1 MPPSS
6 SHETPPLT
14 SSASQDGH
22 EVETREADVTPV
34 RVDED
39 SFTHLNY
46 TAMKIPRPPGAWT
59 ATPVL
64 LKHDLR
70 VTSPPPVSSG
80 LILTPSSTLWT
91 SLSRA
96 NSGLERRSK
105 LEAPAGNGLFTPV
118 HPAPRTET
126 LHVRTPAP
134 QGATTTQI
142 WSNGQ
147 SKSGSIRTK
156 KKILK
161 VRFDVTDS
169 EASTVEVEQQVPPVT
184 DMRIPAPDSLPN
196 GHASRSWNILQ
207 TRIDRS
213 SQGDSVDDSVLA
225 RFVTPGRHMIPASRT
240 NAPSSRPHRR
250 AFSVKL
256 VDAFGRERIDEL
268 PIPIANGRAD
278 AEDVIR
284 ALPSAKTRTPRVS
297 SKNKICIIDATGEK
311 VQKDVPERS
320 SVLHRDPPICRTT
333 ALAQIRQTLQEW
345 ASGLSDEDR
354 PPDNLALRP
363 SYSKELEER
372 SRAAR
377 RSRNQLAR
385 TLRIE
390 SVKECERDLM
400 HKYTKGAEDRSGL
413 LPTITGENSSFHRR
427 DLVWVGVLLQI
438 VFVLAMW
445 WFAHIQAGHL
455 FCATYYDPLY
465 PGLTPR
471 IGGRTWERWA
481 ERPNAETWPPT

>member
-14 SSASQDGH
+14 SSAAQDGP

-39 SFTHLNY
+39 SFAHLNY

-64 LKHDLR
+64 LKHDPR

-80 LILTPSSTLWT
+80 LILTPSSTSWT

-96 NSGLERRSK
+96 NSRLERRSK
-105 LEAPAGNGLFTPV
+105 PEAPAGDGLFTPV
-118 HPAPRTET
+118 HPVPRTET

-134 QGATTTQI
+134 PDATTTQI

-156 KKILK
+156 KNILK

-169 EASTVEVEQQVPPVT
+169 EASTVEVEHQVPPVT
-184 DMRIPAPDSLPN
+184 DMRISAPDSPPN
-196 GHASRSWNILQ
+196 GNASRSWNIPQ
-207 TRIDRS
+207 TRINTDRS

-225 RFVTPGRHMIPASRT
+225 RPVTPGRHMIPASCT
-240 NAPSSRPHRR
+240 NAPSSRAHRR

-268 PIPIANGRAD
+268 PIPIANGPAD

-297 SKNKICIIDATGEK
+297 SKNKICVIDATGEK
-311 VQKDVPERS
+311 VQEDVRERS
-320 SVLHRDPPICRTT
+320 SVLHHDPPICRTA
-333 ALAQIRQTLQEW
+333 ALAQMRQTLQEW

-354 PPDNLALRP
+354 
-363 SYSKELEER
+363 
-372 SRAAR
+372 
-377 RSRNQLAR
+377 
-385 TLRIE
+385 
-390 SVKECERDLM
+390 
-400 HKYTKGAEDRSGL
+400 
-413 LPTITGENSSFHRR
+413 
-427 DLVWVGVLLQI
+427 
-438 VFVLAMW
+438 
-445 WFAHIQAGHL
+445 
-455 FCATYYDPLY
+455 
-465 PGLTPR
+465 
-471 IGGRTWERWA
+471 
-481 ERPNAETWPPT
+481 